1 MLKNKVHEQIIKNQT
16 QLHDWF
22 ATRRHQL
29 PLPIYTS
36 VDVRDSSYKIGS
48 VDANIYPAGFNNICP
63 TDKEATPEI
72 FKDYLQHFYGGNIKK
87 IGIITEEHTKNAFYW
102 ENVCWLRQMVTEA
115 GYEVRILFP
124 REMSEDLEVETASGR
139 KMTVSASKNVN
150 GVVQFKDGFVPDLL
164 ISNNDFSQEHREWIS
179 GIKTPINPPQQLGW
193 FQRKKSDHFRYY
205 NDIAR
210 EFSDVIQ
217 MDPWHFEIRT
227 ELFENFDLSNVDMR
241 DQLAVRVDKMI
252 SEIKKEYDKRKIS
265 GQPTV
270 FVKNNSGTY
279 GLAVMSATS
288 GAEVR
293 EWNNRM
299 RTKMKAAK
307 GGGEVNEVII
317 QEGIPTTI
325 TADGYTAEP
334 VLYIV
339 GCDLAGGFFRA
350 HQEKGPN
357 DSLNSPGAVYKRMC
371 VADLKISPEDHLYE
385 NVYGWVARLSSL
397 AVGEEMKALKLSLPK
412 NCNC

>member
-16 QLHDWF
+16 KLHDWF
-22 ATRRHQL
+22 SSRRHHL

-36 VDVRDSSYKIGS
+36 VDVRDSSYKIAS

-63 TDKEATPEI
+63 TDKEHAPEI
-72 FKDYLQHFYGGNIKK
+72 FKDYLKHFYGDQIKN
-87 IGIITEEHTKNAFYW
+87 IGIIAEEHTKNAFYW

-124 REMSEDLEVETASGR
+124 KETDEDIQAETASGKKLTINGSR
-139 KMTVSASKNVN
+139 KAN
-150 GVVQFKDGFVPDLL
+150 GEVRFRDGFVPDLL
-164 ISNNDFSQEHREWIS
+164 VSNNDFSQERREWVS

-193 FQRKKSDHFRYY
+193 YQRKKSDHFRHY
-205 NDIAR
+205 NDLAK
-210 EFSDVIQ
+210 EFAETIG
-217 MDPWHFEIRT
+217 MDSWAFEIRT
-227 ELFENFDLSNVDMR
+227 ELFEKFDISNLENR
-241 DQLAVRVDKMI
+241 EQLAQRVDKMLGM
-252 SEIKKEYDKRKIS
+252 IKQEYDKRGIKT
-265 GQPTV
+265 QPSV

-279 GLAVMSATS
+279 GLAVMSASS

-293 EWNNRM
+293 DWNNRM

-307 GGGEVNEVII
+307 SGTDVSEVIV
-317 QEGIPTTI
+317 QEGIPTTV

-350 HQEKGPN
+350 HHEKGPN

-385 NVYGWVARLSSL
+385 NVYGWVARIGSL
-397 AVGEEMKALKLSLPK
+397 AVGKEMQALGLSLPK